1 MDVWCQVKTF
11 KSQQANRLNLSL
23 VGSDCTDQSQRDE
36 LASWLFCLKLK
47 MMIQVQSGIVFTA
60 LSENKTGTKGANLQ
74 V

>member
-11 KSQQANRLNLSL
+11 KSQQANRL

-60 LSENKTGTKGANLQ
+60 LSENKTGTKGVNLQ